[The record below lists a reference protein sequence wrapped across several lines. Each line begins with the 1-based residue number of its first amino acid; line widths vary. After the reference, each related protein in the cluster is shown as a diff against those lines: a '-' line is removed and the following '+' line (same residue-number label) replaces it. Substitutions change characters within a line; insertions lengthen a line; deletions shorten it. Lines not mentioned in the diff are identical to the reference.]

1 MTKPQSLPAL
11 LAFSGSLRAVRTD
24 RKLGLRRFADKL
36 GVAAQTLSCWE
47 TGKRA
52 PAIDEVAH
60 LLGFLRVSPAEQ
72 QRVMR
77 LWHQLDSP
85 TFIETPRPDT
95 ASLQEKLAELA
106 VRVWEWAPHAVPEPL
121 QTVECA
127 RAILQRDQTP
137 ADDVDVELFL
147 RQARQLDRRQP
158 RRRTVLLSEAAL
170 APAPDSQLHAINT
183 MSDRPQL
190 RIMLVPVTDTV
201 RKIEPFTIYETDSK
215 TFTVAFPHHDNVI
228 FVSERDLVQSYRS
241 TFKTLE
247 REAIDHVDGA

>member
-1 MTKPQSLPAL
+1 MTTPKSLPAL
-11 LAFSGSLRAVRTD
+11 LAFSSSLRAVRTD
-24 RKLGLRRFADKL
+24 RGLGLRRFADEL
-36 GVAAQTLSCWE
+36 GVSAQTLSNWE

-60 LLGFLRVSPAEQ
+60 LLGFLRVSPAER

-85 TFIETPRPDT
+85 TLIETPSPNI
-95 ASLQEKLAELA
+95 SLQQNLDELA
-106 VRVWEWAPHAVPEPL
+106 IHVWEWAPHTVPEPL
-121 QTVECA
+121 QTVEYA

-137 ADDVDVELFL
+137 PDDVDVELFL

-228 FVSERDLVQSYRS
+228 FVSERNLVQSYRS

-247 REAIDHVDGA
+247 REAIDHVDRA